1 MRLINSK
8 EKSEN
13 PKMER
18 ENYIGIIVRLLNTFW
33 ITEYLEER
41 QRVDLIERVYYITVI
56 YVLFVRESN
65 VLL

>member
-1 MRLINSK
+1 
-8 EKSEN
+8 
-13 PKMER
+13 MER
-18 ENYIGIIVRLLNTFW
+18 ENYIGIILRLLNTFW

-41 QRVDLIERVYYITVI
+41 QRVYLIERVYYINVI